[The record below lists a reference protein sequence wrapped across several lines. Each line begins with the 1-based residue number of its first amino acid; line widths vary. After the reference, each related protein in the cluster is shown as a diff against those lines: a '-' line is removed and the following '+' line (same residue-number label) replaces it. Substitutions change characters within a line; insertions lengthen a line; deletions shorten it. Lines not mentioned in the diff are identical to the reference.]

1 MTAIQSEQVN
11 PVKVLLTHGHL
22 DHVGGTADLARL
34 LGGEVPIGLH
44 PDEIELY
51 RNGTIDLVVASISS
65 DMAYDGDY
73 TNRDGTVVEEGR
85 GQKVIAFKKKR
96 RKGYKR
102 KIGHRQ
108 SYTALRIDKISV

>member
-1 MTAIQSEQVN
+1 MYAVIETGGKQYRVSEGDVVRVERLASSIGDEVSISAVHLVADGKK
-11 PVKVLLTHGHL
+11 VKVGNPTVDG
-22 DHVGGTADLARL
+22 
-34 LGGEVPIGLH
+34 
-44 PDEIELY
+44 
-51 RNGTIDLVVASISS
+51 ASV
-65 DMAYDGDY
+65 
-73 TNRDGTVVEEGR
+73 TGTVVEEGR